1 MRARSVKAL
10 VAAIIM
16 AGATAL
22 FVYGTYAPLFFINTP
37 NGVVVSLW
45 EICFRK
51 DGKVDETSCKNL
63 RKFDCEEQSDKFSSA
78 RAFIII
84 TTIASAVAA
93 WFALLEVFKYKT
105 TKWRVVFCLMTFI
118 SGVISWAIC
127 LSLFTTKQ
135 CDLFGTSL
143 EEFQDAKLG
152 DNFPACFVA
161 WLFTTC
167 AIALEFVNQSIY
179 RCCDKDSSSSTSGS
193 KDHHHQDYSRRH
205 HSRDRRRHHR
215 GGSRRSNSRR

>member
-1 MRARSVKAL
+1 MCNMANVRKGAVARLQEPARRRVVRYFQKRAS
-10 VAAIIM
+10 
-16 AGATAL
+16 L
-22 FVYGTYAPLFFINTP
+22 FIPSTTEASAVLMLGP
-37 NGVVVSLW
+37 
-45 EICFRK
+45 
-51 DGKVDETSCKNL
+51 
-63 RKFDCEEQSDKFSSA
+63 SA